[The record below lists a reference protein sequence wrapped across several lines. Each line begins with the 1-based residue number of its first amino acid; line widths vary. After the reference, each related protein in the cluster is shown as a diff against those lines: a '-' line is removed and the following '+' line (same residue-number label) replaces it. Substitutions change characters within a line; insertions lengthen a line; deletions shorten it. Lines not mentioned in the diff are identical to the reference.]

1 MKRTGLNDDNGDL
14 HKVGTYLGVARL
26 PLSPPDAER
35 NKPWPEKI
43 VRLCPPPVL
52 QRRTKNA
59 PVQTA
64 FNARVQEKNEFV
76 IRSCSWLKT
85 TFCPTSVRV

>member
-35 NKPWPEKI
+35 NKPWPENK
-43 VRLCPPPVL
+43 C
-52 QRRTKNA
+52 
-59 PVQTA
+59 QTLSSSSA
-64 FNARVQEKNEFV
+64 A
-76 IRSCSWLKT
+76 T
-85 TFCPTSVRV
+85 